1 MKTTQNIE
9 QNTGQR
15 KRNSSSFIGNTY
27 AHTCDVNIHP
37 FPHISSPFT
46 GVLPPFGT
54 PQAILLRLAQLEAQ
68 LVLNMIS
75 NFTAGN
81 HSSGNPFAPLC
92 LLQAAG
98 TQKNPFL
105 TMYQPSNVA
114 LSHLLHRGNV
124 NNITHTVNPP
134 SSNGTMMS
142 SVTEIHAM
150 VNNTQSWIATQGKL
164 KAKEVIQETKTG
176 LGLSSN
182 TTQPKKPCDRFNA
195 NPVASVESFQCKPI
209 SAIKGPTVTMSTD
222 GQVSKTLPYT
232 ALGEGKSENLPSEN
246 LSMALASLGLSL
258 EDLELL
264 SYCPDD
270 HLTTEML
277 PHIIQDMQQQKQ
289 PKDTIQSSPE
299 SEMPRRVIEYGH
311 TSMTSNKQVKSPRE
325 IIYTYGKHHTE
336 RHQKKRHSRTQE
348 DRLMSQSRPSSSS
361 TSPALHSP
369 YGHPCDIHSQSSL
382 KLPKRF
388 CSSDLYKKLSPQ
400 SRVLKRD
407 SSGRRLRFI
416 SRRLQCGVSE
426 VSIRRPASVYVSS
439 PTMKHSFI
447 SSGCNTAR
455 NDKTHRPRSIT
466 LNAMR
471 KCHNEFSFSYVT
483 SGITSESMKIQTPV
497 NKENAKTRGLIRMSG
512 IPLDFPESELI
523 QMAAPFGQPVEILI
537 ASEVDMVTHLEWK
550 RALVML
556 PTEVSAQE
564 MVKVYSAI
572 PLHMRQQSLELVSQ
586 TVDLTSPLS
595 VFHAF
600 VGPSTSN
607 GLLTPVDHL
616 LVVCNVP
623 HQPSAVTGVL
633 RLLKPFGKV
642 SRTLVF
648 YGNKVDID
656 QCLGKNNCIQLVL
669 EMDSSAVALSV
680 YEWSQK
686 VPCIYHNHHLSF
698 FRWSNIE
705 KNNPEL
711 FLFC

>member
-54 PQAILLRLAQLEAQ
+54 SQAILLRLAQLEAQ
-68 LVLNMIS
+68 LILNMIS

-81 HSSGNPFAPLC
+81 HSSGNPFALLC

-105 TMYQPSNVA
+105 TMYQPSNIA
-114 LSHLLHRGNV
+114 LSHLLHRRNV
-124 NNITHTVNPP
+124 NYITHTVNPP
-134 SSNGTMMS
+134 SSNCPMMS
-142 SVTEIHAM
+142 SVTEIRSV

-164 KAKEVIQETKTG
+164 QAKEVIQETKTC

-182 TTQPKKPCDRFNA
+182 TTQRKNPCDRFNA
-195 NPVASVESFQCKPI
+195 SHVASVESFSCKPI
-209 SAIKGPTVTMSTD
+209 STIKGPNVTMSTD
-222 GQVSKTLPYT
+222 RQVSKTLSST
-232 ALGEGKSENLPSEN
+232 ALEERKSENLPSDN
-246 LSMALASLGLSL
+246 LSTALVSLGLSL

-264 SYCPDD
+264 SHCPDD

-277 PHIIQDMQQQKQ
+277 PQIIRDMQQHKQ
-289 PKDTIQSSPE
+289 PKNTIQSSHK
-299 SEMPRRVIEYGH
+299 SNMPWRVIEYDH
-311 TSMTSNKQVKSPRE
+311 TSVTSNKQVKSPRE
-325 IIYTYGKHHTE
+325 SVYSYGKHHTE
-336 RHQKKRHSRTQE
+336 RHQKIRHSTLQE
-348 DRLMSQSRPSSSS
+348 DRPMSQSRPSSSS
-361 TSPALHSP
+361 TSPALQSP
-369 YGHPCDIHSQSSL
+369 YGHPCDIHSHSSL
-382 KLPKRF
+382 KPKRF
-388 CSSDLYKKLSPQ
+388 SSSDLHKKLSPQ

-407 SSGRRLRFI
+407 SSGRRLRFF
-416 SRRLQCGVSE
+416 SKRLQCGVSE
-426 VSIRRPASVYVSS
+426 VSIRRPGSVSS
-439 PTMKHSFI
+439 PSIKQSFI
-447 SSGCNTAR
+447 SSGYNTAR
-455 NDKTHRPRSIT
+455 NDKTHSPRSIT
-466 LNAMR
+466 SNAMR
-471 KCHNEFSFSYVT
+471 KCHNELSFSYVT
-483 SGITSESMKIQTPV
+483 SGITSESMRTHTP
-497 NKENAKTRGLIRMSG
+497 RGLIRMSR

-523 QMAAPFGQPVEILI
+523 NMAAPFGHPVEVLI

-550 RALVML
+550 KALVML

-656 QCLGKNNCIQLVL
+656 QCLGKSIQLVL
-669 EMDSSAVALSV
+669 EMESAAVALSV

-705 KNNPEL
+705 KNTPEL